1 MIPLLKVV
9 KQYERLAVFTLGKFN
24 ERSGLRGPGLQILI
38 WPFQTGTRI
47 DLREEVIN
55 IPRQTNITRDNAPID
70 ITFLVYLRPI
80 ESEAQ
85 KVGLEVINYHQ
96 AVIGMATT
104 ILRAVIGE
112 MNVDDV
118 LSQRERIN
126 RELRVKLDDITGR
139 WGIRVS
145 AVEIKE
151 IEPAPDIQEA
161 MNRQMSA
168 ERIRRADVT
177 EAEGKR
183 QAEIEIA
190 EGDKQAEILRAEGH
204 RQSEI
209 LTAEGDQQAAV
220 LRADG
225 FSIALDRIHQVAS
238 NVDTN
243 TISLQ
248 YFETLKEMGKGS
260 ATKFVFPMEF
270 NDSGSRES
278 ASRFTDK
285 HNVLIGFGQPCPAAL
300 QRTNELHCV
309 LIGWRES
316 MGSQK
321 ASAK

>member
-1 MIPLLKVV
+1 M
-9 KQYERLAVFTLGKFN
+9 
-24 ERSGLRGPGLQILI
+24 RGPGLQILI
-38 WPFQTGTRI
+38 WPYQTGTRI

-85 KVGLEVINYHQ
+85 KVVLEVINYHQ

-126 RELRVKLDDITGR
+126 QELRVKLDDITGR

-260 ATKFVFPMEF
+260 STKFVFPMEF
-270 NDSGSRES
+270 TNLLGPF
-278 ASRFTDK
+278 ASM
-285 HNVLIGFGQPCPAAL
+285 L
-300 QRTNELHCV
+300 
-309 LIGWRES
+309 
-316 MGSQK
+316 
-321 ASAK
+321 SAKNSGANDEENNWISKIRSKNY

>member
-1 MIPLLKVV
+1 MIPLLKIVR
-9 KQYERLAVFTLGKFN
+9 QYERLAVFTLGKFN
-24 ERSGLRGPGLQILI
+24 EKTGVRGPGLQILI
-38 WPFQTGTRI
+38 WPFQTGERI

-70 ITFLVYLRPI
+70 IDFLVYLRPI
-80 ESEAQ
+80 ETEAQ
-85 KVGLEVINYHQ
+85 KVVLEVVNYHQ

-126 RELRVKLDDITGR
+126 QELRIKLDDTTGR
-139 WGIRVS
+139 WGIKVS

-151 IEPAPDIQEA
+151 IEPAPQIQEA

-168 ERIRRADVT
+168 EPNRRADLT

-183 QAEIEIA
+183 QASITIA
-190 EGDKQAEILRAEGH
+190 EGDKQAEILRAEGN
-204 RQSEI
+204 RQAEI

-220 LRADG
+220 LRAEG
-225 FSIALDRIHQVAS
+225 FSTALDRIHQIAS
-238 NVDTN
+238 EVDTN

-270 NDSGSRES
+270 TNLLGP
-278 ASRFTDK
+278 F
-285 HNVLIGFGQPCPAAL
+285 AAML
-300 QRTNELHCV
+300 
-309 LIGWRES
+309 
-316 MGSQK
+316 
-321 ASAK
+321 SAKNSDDDEK

>member
-1 MIPLLKVV
+1 MIPILKIVR
-9 KQYERLAVFTLGKFN
+9 QYERLAVFTLGKFN
-24 ERSGLRGPGLQILI
+24 ERAGVRGPGLQILI
-38 WPFQTGTRI
+38 WPFQTGERI

-70 ITFLVYLRPI
+70 IDFLVYLRPI

-85 KVGLEVINYHQ
+85 KVVLEVVNYHQ

-126 RELRVKLDDITGR
+126 QELRIKLDDTTGR

-151 IEPAPDIQEA
+151 IEPAPEIQEA

-183 QAEIEIA
+183 QASITIA
-190 EGDKQAEILRAEGH
+190 EGDKQAEILRAEGN
-204 RQSEI
+204 RQAEI

-220 LRADG
+220 LRAEG
-225 FSIALDRIHQVAS
+225 FSTALDRIHQVAS
-238 NVDTN
+238 DVDTN

-270 NDSGSRES
+270 TNLLGP
-278 ASRFTDK
+278 F
-285 HNVLIGFGQPCPAAL
+285 AAML
-300 QRTNELHCV
+300 
-309 LIGWRES
+309 
-316 MGSQK
+316 
-321 ASAK
+321 SAKNSDDDEYEN

>member
-1 MIPLLKVV
+1 MIPLLKIVR
-9 KQYERLAVFTLGKFN
+9 QYERLAVFTLGKFN
-24 ERSGLRGPGLQILI
+24 ERTGVRGPGLQILI
-38 WPFQTGTRI
+38 WPFQTAERI

-70 ITFLVYLRPI
+70 IDFLVYLRPI

-85 KVGLEVINYHQ
+85 KVVLEVVNYHQ

-126 RELRVKLDDITGR
+126 QELRIKLDDTTGR

-151 IEPAPDIQEA
+151 IEPAPEIQEA

-177 EAEGKR
+177 EADGKR
-183 QAEIEIA
+183 QASITIA
-190 EGDKQAEILRAEGH
+190 EGDKQAEILRAEGN
-204 RQSEI
+204 RQAEI
-209 LTAEGDQQAAV
+209 LTAEGDQQATV
-220 LRADG
+220 LRAEG
-225 FSIALDRIHQVAS
+225 FSTALDRIHQVAS
-238 NVDTN
+238 EVDTN

-270 NDSGSRES
+270 TNLLGP
-278 ASRFTDK
+278 F
-285 HNVLIGFGQPCPAAL
+285 AAML
-300 QRTNELHCV
+300 
-309 LIGWRES
+309 
-316 MGSQK
+316 
-321 ASAK
+321 SAKNSDDDEYEN

>member
-9 KQYERLAVFTLGKFN
+9 RQYERLAVFTLGKFN
-24 ERSGLRGPGLQILI
+24 METGVRGPGLQILI
-38 WPFQTGTRI
+38 WPFQTGERI

-70 ITFLVYLRPI
+70 IDFLVYLRPI
-80 ESEAQ
+80 EAEAQ
-85 KVGLEVINYHQ
+85 KVVLEVVNYHQ

-126 RELRVKLDDITGR
+126 QELRIKLDDTTGR
-139 WGIRVS
+139 WGIKVS

-151 IEPAPDIQEA
+151 IEPAPQIQEA

-183 QAEIEIA
+183 QASITIA
-190 EGDKQAEILRAEGH
+190 EGDKQAEILRAEGN
-204 RQSEI
+204 RQAEI

-220 LRADG
+220 LRAEG
-225 FSIALDRIHQVAS
+225 FSTALDRIHQIAS
-238 NVDTN
+238 EVDTN

-270 NDSGSRES
+270 TNLLGP
-278 ASRFTDK
+278 F
-285 HNVLIGFGQPCPAAL
+285 AAML
-300 QRTNELHCV
+300 
-309 LIGWRES
+309 
-316 MGSQK
+316 
-321 ASAK
+321 SAKNSDDDEK

>member
-1 MIPLLKVV
+1 MIPILKIVR
-9 KQYERLAVFTLGKFN
+9 QYERLAVFTLGKFN
-24 ERSGLRGPGLQILI
+24 ERTGVRGPGLQILI
-38 WPFQTGTRI
+38 WPFQTGERI

-70 ITFLVYLRPI
+70 IDFLVYLRPI

-85 KVGLEVINYHQ
+85 KVVLEVVNYHQ

-126 RELRVKLDDITGR
+126 QELRIKLDDTTGR
-139 WGIRVS
+139 WVIRVS

-151 IEPAPDIQEA
+151 IEPAPEIQEA

-183 QAEIEIA
+183 QASITIA
-190 EGDKQAEILRAEGH
+190 EGDKQAEILRAEGN
-204 RQSEI
+204 RQAEI

-220 LRADG
+220 LRAEG
-225 FSIALDRIHQVAS
+225 FSTALDRIHQVAS
-238 NVDTN
+238 DVDTN

-270 NDSGSRES
+270 TNLLGP
-278 ASRFTDK
+278 F
-285 HNVLIGFGQPCPAAL
+285 AAML
-300 QRTNELHCV
+300 
-309 LIGWRES
+309 
-316 MGSQK
+316 
-321 ASAK
+321 SAKNSDDDEYEN

>member
-1 MIPLLKVV
+1 MIPILKIVR
-9 KQYERLAVFTLGKFN
+9 QYERLAVFTLGKFN
-24 ERSGLRGPGLQILI
+24 ERTGVRGPGLQILI
-38 WPFQTGTRI
+38 WPFQTAERI

-70 ITFLVYLRPI
+70 IDFLVYLRPI

-85 KVGLEVINYHQ
+85 KVVLEVVNYHQ

-126 RELRVKLDDITGR
+126 QELRIKLDDTTGR

-151 IEPAPDIQEA
+151 IEPAPEIQEA

-183 QAEIEIA
+183 QASITIA
-190 EGDKQAEILRAEGH
+190 EGDKQAEILRAEGN
-204 RQSEI
+204 RQAEI

-220 LRADG
+220 LRAEG
-225 FSIALDRIHQVAS
+225 FSTALDRIHQVAS
-238 NVDTN
+238 DVDTN

-270 NDSGSRES
+270 TNLLGP
-278 ASRFTDK
+278 F
-285 HNVLIGFGQPCPAAL
+285 AAML
-300 QRTNELHCV
+300 
-309 LIGWRES
+309 
-316 MGSQK
+316 
-321 ASAK
+321 SAKNSDDDEYEN

>member
-1 MIPLLKVV
+1 MIPLLKIVR
-9 KQYERLAVFTLGKFN
+9 QYERLAVFTLGKFN
-24 ERSGLRGPGLQILI
+24 EKTGVRGPGLQILI
-38 WPFQTGTRI
+38 WPFQTGERI

-70 ITFLVYLRPI
+70 IDFLVYLRPI
-80 ESEAQ
+80 ETEAQ
-85 KVGLEVINYHQ
+85 KVVLEVVNYHQ

-126 RELRVKLDDITGR
+126 QELRIKLDDTPGR
-139 WGIRVS
+139 WGIKVS

-151 IEPAPDIQEA
+151 IEPAPQIQEA

-183 QAEIEIA
+183 QASITIA
-190 EGDKQAEILRAEGH
+190 EGDKQAEILRAEGN
-204 RQSEI
+204 RQAEI

-220 LRADG
+220 LRAEG
-225 FSIALDRIHQVAS
+225 FSTALDRIHQIAS
-238 NVDTN
+238 EVDTN

-270 NDSGSRES
+270 TNLLGP
-278 ASRFTDK
+278 F
-285 HNVLIGFGQPCPAAL
+285 AAML
-300 QRTNELHCV
+300 
-309 LIGWRES
+309 
-316 MGSQK
+316 
-321 ASAK
+321 SAKNSDDDEN

>member
-1 MIPLLKVV
+1 MIPLIKVV

-38 WPFQTGTRI
+38 LPFQTGTRI

-85 KVGLEVINYHQ
+85 KVVLEVINYHQ

-126 RELRVKLDDITGR
+126 QELRVKLDDITGR

-270 NDSGSRES
+270 TNLLGPF
-278 ASRFTDK
+278 ASM
-285 HNVLIGFGQPCPAAL
+285 L
-300 QRTNELHCV
+300 
-309 LIGWRES
+309 
-316 MGSQK
+316 
-321 ASAK
+321 SAKNSGANDEENN

>member
-1 MIPLLKVV
+1 MIPILKIVR
-9 KQYERLAVFTLGKFN
+9 QYERLAVFTLGKFN
-24 ERSGLRGPGLQILI
+24 ERTGVRGPGLQILI
-38 WPFQTGTRI
+38 WPFQTGERI

-70 ITFLVYLRPI
+70 IDFLVYLRPI

-85 KVGLEVINYHQ
+85 KVVLEVVNYHQ

-126 RELRVKLDDITGR
+126 QELRVKLDDTTGR

-151 IEPAPDIQEA
+151 IEPAPEIQEA

-183 QAEIEIA
+183 QASITIA
-190 EGDKQAEILRAEGH
+190 EGDKQAEILRAEGN
-204 RQSEI
+204 RQAEI

-220 LRADG
+220 LRAEG
-225 FSIALDRIHQVAS
+225 FSTALDRIHQVAS
-238 NVDTN
+238 DVDTN

-248 YFETLKEMGKGS
+248 YFESLKEMGKGS

-270 NDSGSRES
+270 TNLLGP
-278 ASRFTDK
+278 F
-285 HNVLIGFGQPCPAAL
+285 AAML
-300 QRTNELHCV
+300 
-309 LIGWRES
+309 
-316 MGSQK
+316 
-321 ASAK
+321 SAKNSDDDEYEN